1 VNYET
6 KNNADHVFNSN
17 LDGALYWFDF
27 GFKVIPVQPKGKV
40 TVVKWDG
47 WLKGLSEEKIID
59 YWTQHPDHEVGFIVG
74 DSFIVLDAD
83 SPESI
88 AKLYEIEKAFDV
100 TPLLI
105 TKTKK
110 GVHHFFKRPE
120 GVFAKSDSHST
131 VDHPDRLDVKTGR
144 ALVVLAPSSGKEIGI
159 SEVDCADEL
168 TEVCQGFVDAVAR
181 NNGRSVP
188 RAQQIRE
195 ASEVSVI
202 LSTDHKMLAAILSLI
217 SADCGYEDWLQTLM
231 AIYHETGGSV
241 EGLELAITW
250 SSNGQSYKGRADV
263 VSKWESFKSDVVN
276 PITIRSLT
284 KKLDI
289 QGIDWM
295 GGCSESLEPFEA
307 CVDDEVSDA
316 ANDSDLACVEVCE
329 NEEVESVNPFDKFSL
344 RGNSAEIEKNAI
356 EPVYVMEGLAIKGQF
371 TVLFAA
377 PNTGK
382 TLLSIGLLIKAIGK
396 KTIDPNTVFYL
407 NMDDTAIG
415 LLEKNQIATDYGFH
429 MLSEGYLD
437 FTADLFLAGVKEMT
451 STNTAKGVVVL
462 IDTAKKFV
470 DLMNKNFISAFNKD
484 LRSFVGKG
492 GSVIALTH
500 TNKNLNKNGKSVPGG
515 TSDLLD
521 DCDCAYTLDTVSKD
535 KTVKVVEFENIK
547 RRGNVVNNVSYRYTI
562 EDGCSYDD
570 ILESVEKVDDD
581 EVNSIK
587 QAEAIKTDAE
597 LIEAV
602 TSTIKIDGVITKEDI
617 VSSARKKVGVSRV
630 KMINLI
636 EKYTGVDPEVHFWSF
651 TKGRNNRHE
660 YHLLSQS

>member
-1 VNYET
+1 VVYGT
-6 KNNADHVFNSN
+6 NNNPELEFKKFLNATVWWY
-17 LDGALYWFDF
+17 LL
-27 GFKVIPVQPKGKV
+27 GFKVIPVKPKFKV
-40 TVVKWDG
+40 TAVKWDG
-47 WLKGLSEEKIID
+47 WLNGLSEEKIID
-59 YWTQHPDHEVGFIVG
+59 YWTKHPDHEVGFIVG

-83 SPESI
+83 TPEST

-110 GVHHFFKRPE
+110 GVHHFFKLSE

-144 ALVVLAPSSGKEIGI
+144 ALVVLAPSTGKEIGI
-159 SEVDCADEL
+159 CEVDCADEL

-181 NNGRSVP
+181 HNGRSVP

-295 GGCSESLEPFEA
+295 GGCSESLEPFEVY
-307 CVDDEVSDA
+307 VDDEVLDA
-316 ANDSDLACVEVCE
+316 ANDSDLASDEVCE

-356 EPVYVMEGLAIKGQF
+356 ELEYVLEGIAITGQY
-371 TVLFAA
+371 TIIYAS

-382 TLLSIGLLIKAIGK
+382 TLLTYSGLTNSISNGCV
-396 KTIDPNTVFYL
+396 DPDKVYYL
-407 NMDDTAIG
+407 NMDDTALG
-415 LLEKNQIATDYGFH
+415 LLEKNRIAEEYGFN
-429 MLSEGYLD
+429 MLSEGYYG
-437 FTADLFLAGVKEMT
+437 FKAGHFLTSLKEMT
-451 STNTAKGVVVL
+451 LKGTARGVVVVL
-462 IDTAKKFV
+462 DTAKKFV
-470 DLMNKNFISAFNKD
+470 DVMSKKDSREFNQIV
-484 LRSFVGKG
+484 RPFVAKG
-492 GSVIALTH
+492 GTVIALAH
-500 TNKNLNKNGKSVPGG
+500 TNKNKDHSGKSKYGG
-515 TSDLLD
+515 VSDTLD
-521 DCDCAYTLDTVSKD
+521 DCDCAYTLDTVS
-535 KTVKVVEFENIK
+535 TEGNVKVVEFQNIK
-547 RRGNVVNNVSYRYTI
+547 RRGNVLNNVSYRYTI
-562 EDGCSYDD
+562 KDRSSYED
-570 ILESVEKVDDD
+570 ILSSVEKVGDN
-581 EVNSIK
+581 ELNTIK
-587 QAEAIKTDAE
+587 QAEQVKTDAE
-597 LIEAV
+597 QIDAV
-602 TSTIKIDGVITKEDI
+602 TAIINEGSINRENLVKTAAKNLSISIAKMRVLID
-617 VSSARKKVGVSRV
+617 
-630 KMINLI
+630 
-636 EKYTGVDPEVHFWSF
+636 KYTGDDPVLHRWFFIRGERGSHVFQ
-651 TKGRNNRHE
+651 
-660 YHLLSQS
+660 LLS